1 MRKIISTLVVILLVV
16 IANSSLAQWN
26 LTGNNN
32 ATKTSIVGTTNAI
45 NLNLGTRNLTR
56 MVIDSNG
63 KVGVGIAA
71 PPNVFSVKGS
81 GGVPNSVW
89 VNSGNPLFTGF
100 GEQTIGNADYV
111 LSMASTAFNARPVFI
126 GRRSKGTLA
135 APLSVANN
143 DFLMSFLA
151 SGYDGTAFQNAAAID
166 FFVDGIPAAGS
177 VPARISFVTGSNSS
191 NRAERLKIGN
201 TGDITMNGS
210 QLFVQKSTG
219 NVGIGTTAP
228 NALLQMG
235 NTVSNRKIVLFDIA
249 NNNHQF
255 YGFGINNATLRY
267 QVDATT
273 ASHVFYAGTG
283 STSSNE
289 LMRIQGNGNVG
300 IGTTTPTAR
309 LDITG
314 NIKITDGTQGAGKVL
329 TSNANGMASWSTPT
343 SSPWAVS
350 GNNISTINSGNVGI
364 GTTTPRAKLDVNGD
378 ALINGLK
385 AGKGGGNQTTN
396 TAFGINALDS
406 NKTAGDNTA
415 IGYQA
420 LRYNTA
426 GSSNTAI
433 GVNALY
439 ANTTGYSNVAIGNN
453 ALRKNTTGTNLV
465 AIGDSALFNQIAGW
479 PDFGGNT
486 AVGSKALYSNTY
498 GYNNTANG
506 SEALKYNTTG
516 AGNTANGW
524 NALYSNTTGIANT
537 ANGAGALY
545 YDTTGSYNTANGTYV
560 LYANTSGYYNTG
572 SGSSALSYNTTG
584 YYNTANGFGALYY
597 NTTGSSNTA
606 NGNNALFSN
615 DTGNYNTANGSVALY
630 SNITGSD
637 NTANGFQALYYNT
650 SGSYNTANGEDALY
664 NNTTGSLNTG
674 NGKKALYAN
683 TTGQNNTAIGY
694 TANTVVTTQSNT
706 TGLGYDADPTA
717 DNTIA
722 VGNTSVTSIKG
733 QVGFTT
739 YSDQRFKKNIK
750 EGEVVGL
757 AFINKLRPLTYNTS
771 VDAFAKW
778 KEANYG
784 EKDTTNWEGKY
795 DIEKI
800 RFSGFL
806 AQEVEAT
813 AKSVGYNFSGVDKPK
828 NDKDFYG
835 LRYAEFVVPL
845 VKAVQELS
853 KKNEELKKESTKTKA
868 DLQKQIDELKA
879 IMQQLLNTKS
889 NAPCP
894 PLAGR

>member
-151 SGYDGTAFQNAAAID
+151 SGYDGTAFQNPAAID
-166 FFVDGIPAAGS
+166 FFVDGTPAAGS
-177 VPARISFVTGSNSS
+177 VPTRISFVTGSNSS

-314 NIKITDGTQGAGKVL
+314 NIKITDGTQGTGKVL
-329 TSNANGMASWSTPT
+329 TSDAAGVASWQKSDLSKLAAVATPNFSCVGT
-343 SSPWAVS
+343 VVGAASVGPDIVALAISGNYAYMLSNYETDMRIYDISNPAAPFLKNTIQTITGPSPRAIAVS
-350 GNNISTINSGNVGI
+350 RNYAYVVDDQENSLAVVDISN
-364 GTTTPRAKLDVNGD
+364 P
-378 ALINGLK
+378 
-385 AGKGGGNQTTN
+385 
-396 TAFGINALDS
+396 AFPVR
-406 NKTAGDNTA
+406 K
-415 IGYQA
+415 
-420 LRYNTA
+420 NTA
-426 GSSNTAI
+426 GTS
-433 GVNALY
+433 
-439 ANTTGYSNVAIGNN
+439 TG
-453 ALRKNTTGTNLV
+453 
-465 AIGDSALFNQIAGW
+465 
-479 PDFGGNT
+479 
-486 AVGSKALYSNTY
+486 
-498 GYNNTANG
+498 
-506 SEALKYNTTG
+506 
-516 AGNTANGW
+516 
-524 NALYSNTTGIANT
+524 
-537 ANGAGALY
+537 
-545 YDTTGSYNTANGTYV
+545 
-560 LYANTSGYYNTG
+560 
-572 SGSSALSYNTTG
+572 
-584 YYNTANGFGALYY
+584 
-597 NTTGSSNTA
+597 
-606 NGNNALFSN
+606 
-615 DTGNYNTANGSVALY
+615 
-630 SNITGSD
+630 
-637 NTANGFQALYYNT
+637 
-650 SGSYNTANGEDALY
+650 
-664 NNTTGSLNTG
+664 
-674 NGKKALYAN
+674 
-683 TTGQNNTAIGY
+683 
-694 TANTVVTTQSNT
+694 
-706 TGLGYDADPTA
+706 
-717 DNTIA
+717 
-722 VGNTSVTSIKG
+722 
-733 QVGFTT
+733 
-739 YSDQRFKKNIK
+739 
-750 EGEVVGL
+750 
-757 AFINKLRPLTYNTS
+757 
-771 VDAFAKW
+771 
-778 KEANYG
+778 
-784 EKDTTNWEGKY
+784 
-795 DIEKI
+795 
-800 RFSGFL
+800 
-806 AQEVEAT
+806 
-813 AKSVGYNFSGVDKPK
+813 
-828 NDKDFYG
+828 
-835 LRYAEFVVPL
+835 
-845 VKAVQELS
+845 
-853 KKNEELKKESTKTKA
+853 
-868 DLQKQIDELKA
+868 
-879 IMQQLLNTKS
+879 
-889 NAPCP
+889 
-894 PLAGR
+894 